1 MNFSQ
6 EADFQKRKSRCT
18 FAGKIAFVINVVKS
32 RKPYQFDILF
42 EDPII
47 DFSKALKCQWKFDVE
62 TSNEYASV
70 CFFLQDEGICD
81 LEATID
87 MEIVDNSYN
96 NVPTRYQKV
105 MKLKD
110 REERRID
117 LKNLGSSSE
126 IKASISMIV
135 RIAPQKATM
144 VTQILEKKWQR
155 RKLGMYTK
163 DLIKINTSDNGE
175 TKEIGEI
182 SKEVLCRISNVFQTM
197 IRRSIYF
204 VI

>member
-126 IKASISMIV
+126 IKASISMNV

-155 RKLGMYTK
+155 KP
-163 DLIKINTSDNGE
+163 
-175 TKEIGEI
+175 
-182 SKEVLCRISNVFQTM
+182 V
-197 IRRSIYF
+197 
-204 VI
+204 

>member
-1 MNFSQ
+1 MSYSK
-6 EADFQKRKSRCT
+6 EADFQKQTSKCT
-18 FAGKIAFVINVVKS
+18 FSGKIAFVINEVKS

-47 DFSKALKCQWKFDVE
+47 DLSKTLKCQWKFDVE

-70 CFFLQDEGICD
+70 CFFFPDEGICD
-81 LEATID
+81 LEATIN

-96 NVPTRYQKV
+96 NVPMRYHNV
-105 MKLKD
+105 LKLMV
-110 REERRID
+110 REEQKIT
-117 LKNLGSSSE
+117 LKNLSNSAD
-126 IKASISMIV
+126 IKASIEMIV
-135 RIAPQKATM
+135 RITPQRATM

-155 RKLGMYTK
+155 KKLGMYTK
-163 DLIKINTSDNGE
+163 DFVKITTCDNGE

-197 IRRSIYF
+197 IRRLVF
-204 VI
+204 